1 LISFLILKVT
11 LRYLGFH
18 FISHS
23 PNTGFLSQIANKKKL
38 KQDRFEYGLLL
49 IMPLA
54 PILKDLVPTVLL
66 TLSSIDQDES
76 DEDLDESDEDSMS
89 KFYRFHTGK

>member
-1 LISFLILKVT
+1 
-11 LRYLGFH
+11 
-18 FISHS
+18 
-23 PNTGFLSQIANKKKL
+23 
-38 KQDRFEYGLLL
+38 
-49 IMPLA
+49 MPLA

>member
-18 FISHS
+18 LISHS
-23 PNTGFLSQIANKKKL
+23 PNTGILSQIANKKQL
-38 KQDRFEYGLLL
+38 KQDRSEYGLLL

-54 PILKDLVPTVLL
+54 SILKDLVPTALL
-66 TLSSIDQDES
+66 TLGSIDQDES
-76 DEDLDESDEDSMS
+76 DEDLDESDEDSIE
-89 KFYRFHTGK
+89 